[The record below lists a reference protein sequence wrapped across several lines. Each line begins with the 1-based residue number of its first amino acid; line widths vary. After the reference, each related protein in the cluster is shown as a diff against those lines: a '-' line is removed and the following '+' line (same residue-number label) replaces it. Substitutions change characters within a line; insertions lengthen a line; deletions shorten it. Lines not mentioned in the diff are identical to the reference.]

1 MNSLII
7 LSNTINNTSSI
18 IDDIVSISKKEFASN
33 EPLINMATGFISE
46 INEIIST
53 IDDEIYILNDSL
65 YKIILPIKKFSRNL
79 FNNYKIVNAYK
90 LYDFF
95 LIDLKNLQAF
105 LNSLGD

>member
-7 LSNTINNTSSI
+7 LSNTINNAASI
-18 IDDIVSISKKEFASN
+18 INDITSISKKEFANN
-33 EPLINMATGFISE
+33 EILINIGIGFISE

-53 IDDEIYILNDSL
+53 IDDEIYMLNDSL
-65 YKIILPIKKFSRNL
+65 YKIVLPIKKFSKNL

-95 LIDLKNLQAF
+95 VIELKNLKSF
-105 LNSLGD
+105 FNSLGV